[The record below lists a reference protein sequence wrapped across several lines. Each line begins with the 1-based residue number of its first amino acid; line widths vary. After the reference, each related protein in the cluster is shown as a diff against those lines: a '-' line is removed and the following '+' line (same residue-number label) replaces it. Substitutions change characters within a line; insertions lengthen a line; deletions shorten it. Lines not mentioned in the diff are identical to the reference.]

1 MEVAGLRNRIQAL
14 LDPNADTRLQAEL
27 DLKYV
32 RIVTFEAAIRYSAN
46 QIPSRQKTNRDLH
59 SLFSTS
65 SKRNRTLVYDSR
77 VCSYGVLYNLPV
89 IDMISAV
96 VYLKNRINRG
106 WASGDD
112 VLLQKPIPED
122 EKLSFRNR
130 LLPIIASSP
139 PQIRSQLVPILQKIL
154 QYDFPNKWPNFM
166 ENTLQL
172 LSTNDADSVYAGLQC
187 MLAISRTYRFK
198 AGENREDFNKIVQV
212 SFDQLLNIGNRLV
225 DETSIEA
232 GEMLRIVI
240 KTYKHAIY
248 VCDYLRNVLD
258 SNILIVAV
266 RTPRPSDGPG
276 QHGWL
281 VYAVHSGS

>member
-1 MEVAGLRNRIQAL
+1 M
-14 LDPNADTRLQAEL
+14 
-27 DLKYV
+27 
-32 RIVTFEAAIRYSAN
+32 
-46 QIPSRQKTNRDLH
+46 PS
-59 SLFSTS
+59 STL
-65 SKRNRTLVYDSR
+65 SKRNKTLVYDSQVCCYSVYFDR
-77 VCSYGVLYNLPV
+77 VFTNMVL
-89 IDMISAV
+89 AV
-96 VYLKNRINRG
+96 VYLKNRISRG

-112 VLLQKPIPED
+112 FPLQKPIPED

-139 PQIRSQLVPILQKIL
+139 PQIRTQLVPILQKIL

-166 ENTLQL
+166 EITTQL
-172 LSTNDADSVYAGLQC
+172 LNTNDANSVYAGLQC

-198 AGENREDFNKIVQV
+198 AGESREDFNKIVQV

-248 VCDYLRNVLD
+248 VCDLFAWRSSRQT
-258 SNILIVAV
+258 SN
-266 RTPRPSDGPG
+266 
-276 QHGWL
+276 
-281 VYAVHSGS
+281 SGSLNSPHI